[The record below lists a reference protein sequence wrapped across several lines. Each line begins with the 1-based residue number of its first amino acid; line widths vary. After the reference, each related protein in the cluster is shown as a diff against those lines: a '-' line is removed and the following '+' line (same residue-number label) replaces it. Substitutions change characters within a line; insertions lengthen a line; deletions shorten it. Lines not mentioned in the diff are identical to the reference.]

1 MRGESREG
9 AADGA
14 RASALG
20 TPAAH
25 LSRAGP
31 ECAWC
36 RRPLAPG
43 DPEASLEHVVP
54 RLKRGPAWPRN
65 EVAACRTCNR
75 PRGHLALVVRLEQCR
90 SRGHDPR
97 EELVAANLSRLRD
110 AIVRARRPAPGTAV
124 PRGLAAPARTALT
137 PPRASPRRAL
147 RTVDRVSTPAEPVA
161 RSRARD
167 RPDGAG
173 SALTPELET
182 RLATLTLRDEH
193 RLRRRLERSRRRGG
207 DTAAAVVAEIEA
219 AEARMQRRRAAVPTV
234 SYPQQ
239 LPVSARRDDL
249 LSAIGDHQVVIVAG
263 ETGSG
268 KTTQLPKICLELGR
282 GLRGSI
288 AHTQPRRLAA
298 RTVAER
304 IADELGVELGDAV
317 GYSVRF
323 NDRSSAETLVRL
335 VTDGLLLAEI
345 QRDPLLRRYDTVIV
359 DEAHERSL
367 NIDFLLGYLKR
378 ILPQR
383 PDLKVIITS
392 ATIEPL
398 RFSRHFGDAPVV
410 EVSGRTYP
418 VEVRYRPL
426 APDGPAPADDE
437 LDDDG
442 DATPASERD
451 EVDAVGDAVEELLAE
466 GPGGVLVFLSG
477 EREIRD
483 TAEALGGRLPSD
495 VEILPLYARLATSE
509 QQRVFRS
516 TAPRRVVLAT
526 NVAETSVTVPG
537 IRYVVD
543 PGNARISRY
552 SARLKVQRLPIEAI
566 SQASADQRKGRCG
579 RTSEGICIRL
589 YSEEDFE
596 QRPRFTDPEILRTS
610 LASVILQMAAAGL
623 GDVEAFPFLD
633 PPDARQ
639 VRDGVNLLHELG
651 AFDSARAATDRR
663 LTALGRNLAQ
673 LPIDPRLARMVLE
686 ADRLG
691 CAQEVLVIA
700 AALSIQDPRERPV
713 ERRQAADELHARF
726 TDEDSDFLA
735 YRNLWNHLREQQR
748 ELSGNQFRKRCK
760 AEYLHY
766 LRVREWQD
774 LVSQLRQAAKGIG
787 VAFNQE
793 PADAKAIHVA
803 LLSGLLSHV
812 GLRDA
817 KRREYQGARG
827 ARFAIFPGSA
837 LARRSPTWVVVA
849 ELVETSRLWGRT
861 AARIQPEWIEPL
873 AGHLVKRSHEDPHW
887 ERRRASVVA
896 IERVTLYGLPIVT
909 GRRVAYGAIDPVLS
923 RSEFIRRAL
932 VEGDWQTRHAFFHEN
947 RKRLAEVE
955 ALEDRVRRRGIRVGD
970 DALYDFYDAR
980 VPADVVSGAHFDAWW
995 KRARRRDPELLDFS
1009 VEMLVDGD
1017 ALSALDP
1024 GAYPDALRTDGVELP
1039 LSYAFAPGSESDGIT
1054 IDVPLPHLGAL
1065 RQEEF
1070 EWLVPGLRE
1079 ELVTTLIRSLPKDL
1093 RRRLVPVP
1101 EVVAEVMPS
1110 LEPGSG
1116 PLVDTLGRALERT
1129 RGIRIPADA
1138 WDTTRLP
1145 AHLRPR
1151 FRVRDSE
1158 GERLAEGDELPAL
1171 REELR
1176 PRLRA
1181 DLARATRGLERHGL
1195 RQWTIGTLPRE
1206 VALPGAGDAVR
1217 GYPALVDEGDAV
1229 GVEVFET
1236 AHAAEE
1242 AMRAGTRRLLLL
1254 TIASPIRTVQDGLP
1268 LAAQLTL
1275 SAAPHGSVRAVL
1287 EDTTA
1292 AAVDALVEAV
1302 GGPVYDER
1310 EFVRLRQQVAGGL
1323 ADLTGRV
1330 VRLVVR
1336 VLDAARA
1343 VQVRLDDL
1351 TAPALRPARSDLERQ
1366 LRRLVYPGFV
1376 ADVGARRL
1384 ADLERYLQAASRR
1397 LDRLPVAAAADAD
1410 RMRAIHELE
1419 REYQD
1424 ALRVLP
1430 ADGSPLSELAEV
1442 PWLLEELRVAQFAQ
1456 GIGTK
1461 GPVSSKRIR
1470 RALEAARSRS

>member
-1 MRGESREG
+1 M
-9 AADGA
+9 
-14 RASALG
+14 
-20 TPAAH
+20 
-25 LSRAGP
+25 
-31 ECAWC
+31 
-36 RRPLAPG
+36 
-43 DPEASLEHVVP
+43 
-54 RLKRGPAWPRN
+54 
-65 EVAACRTCNR
+65 
-75 PRGHLALVVRLEQCR
+75 
-90 SRGHDPR
+90 
-97 EELVAANLSRLRD
+97 
-110 AIVRARRPAPGTAV
+110 
-124 PRGLAAPARTALT
+124 
-137 PPRASPRRAL
+137 
-147 RTVDRVSTPAEPVA
+147 
-161 RSRARD
+161 
-167 RPDGAG
+167 
-173 SALTPELET
+173 
-182 RLATLTLRDEH
+182 LTLRDEH
-193 RLRRRLERSRRRGG
+193 RLRRRLQRLGPDGG
-207 DTAAAVVAEIEA
+207 DTLEAVLAEIAAAQQRVA
-219 AEARMQRRRAAVPTV
+219 RRRAAVPEIA
-234 SYPQQ
+234 YPPQ
-239 LPVSARRDDL
+239 LPVSARREDL
-249 LSAIGDHQVVIVAG
+249 LAAIDAHQVVVVAG

-268 KTTQLPKICLELGR
+268 KTTQLPKLCLELGR
-282 GLRGSI
+282 GVRGSI

-304 IADELGVELGDAV
+304 IAEELGVELGEAV

-335 VTDGLLLAEI
+335 LTDGLLLAEI
-345 QRDPLLRRYDTVIV
+345 QRDPLLRRYDTIIV

-367 NIDFLLGYLKR
+367 NIDFLLGYLRR

-392 ATIEPL
+392 ATIDPQ

-426 APDGPAPADDE
+426 AVGPASS
-437 LDDDG
+437 DDD
-442 DATPASERD
+442 DLDEADPASASERD

-483 TAEALGGRLPSD
+483 TAEALSGRLPAD

-516 TAPRRVVLAT
+516 SAPRRVVLAT

-552 SARLKVQRLPIEAI
+552 SARLKVQRLPIEPI

-589 YSEEDFE
+589 YGEDDFE

-651 AFDSARAATDRR
+651 AFASAAGSADRR
-663 LTALGRNLAQ
+663 LTPLGRNLAQ

-691 CAQEVLVIA
+691 CAQEVVVIA

-713 ERRQAADELHARF
+713 EQRQAADELHARF
-726 TDEDSDFLA
+726 ADEHSDFLA
-735 YRNLWNHLREQQR
+735 YRNLWEHLRGQQR

-760 AEYLHY
+760 SEFLHY

-774 LVSQLRQAAKGIG
+774 LVAQLRQAAKGVGI
-787 VAFNQE
+787 AFNQE
-793 PADAKAIHVA
+793 PADPKAIHVA
-803 LLSGLLSHV
+803 LLAGLLSHV

-817 KRREYQGARG
+817 ARRDYQGARG
-827 ARFAIFPGSA
+827 ARFAIFPGSV

-873 AGHLVKRSHEDPHW
+873 AAHLVKRSYDEPHW

-896 IERVTLYGLPIVT
+896 TERVTLYGLPIVT
-909 GRRVAYGAIDPVLS
+909 GRRVAYGGIDPVLS

-947 RKRLAEVE
+947 RQRLAEVE
-955 ALEDRVRRRGIRVGD
+955 ALEDRVRRRGLRVD
-970 DALYDFYDAR
+970 DQVLHDFYDAR
-980 VPADVVSGAHFDAWW
+980 VPEEVVSGAHFDAWW
-995 KRARRRDPELLDFS
+995 KRARRRRPDLLDFS
-1009 VEMLVDGD
+1009 VEMLVDAG
-1017 ALSALDP
+1017 ALDALDP
-1024 GAYPDALRTDGVELP
+1024 SAYPDAWAADGEELP
-1039 LSYAFAPGSESDGIT
+1039 LSYAFDPGSERDGIT
-1054 IDVPLPHLGAL
+1054 VDVPLTRLGEL
-1065 RQEEF
+1065 RGEDF

-1101 EVVAEVMPS
+1101 EVVAEIMPV
-1110 LEPGSG
+1110 LRPGSG
-1116 PLVDTLGRALERT
+1116 PLVDALSRALEQR
-1129 RGIRIPADA
+1129 RGLRIPVEA
-1138 WDTTRLP
+1138 WDTARLP
-1145 AHLRPR
+1145 PHLRPR
-1151 FRVRDSE
+1151 FRVRDGE
-1158 GERLAEGDELPAL
+1158 GEGDEIAEGEALPAL
-1171 REELR
+1171 REQLR

-1181 DLARATRGLERHGL
+1181 RLAQATQELERHGL
-1195 RQWTIGTLPRE
+1195 RSWTIGTLPRE
-1206 VALPGAGDAVR
+1206 VRLPGAGDAVR
-1217 GYPALVDEGDAV
+1217 GHPALVDEGDSV
-1229 GVEVFET
+1229 GVGVFESE
-1236 AHAAEE
+1236 HAAAT
-1242 AMRAGTRRLLLL
+1242 AMRAGTRRLLLS
-1254 TIASPIRTVQDGLP
+1254 TIASPIRGVQDGLP

-1275 SAAPHGSVRAVL
+1275 SAAPHGSVRAAL
-1287 EDTTA
+1287 EDAAA
-1292 AAVDALVEAV
+1292 AAVDALVDAV
-1302 GGPVYDER
+1302 GGPVHDEAA
-1310 EFVRLRQQVAGGL
+1310 FDRLRRQVAGGL
-1323 ADLTGRV
+1323 PDLTRRV
-1330 VRLVVR
+1330 TDLMVR

-1343 VQVRLDDL
+1343 VQLGVERLD
-1351 TAPALRPARSDLERQ
+1351 APALRPVRADLERQ
-1366 LRRLVYPGFV
+1366 LRRLVYPGF
-1376 ADVGARRL
+1376 ATDVGARRL

-1397 LDRLPVAAAADAD
+1397 LDRLPAGLAADLD

-1419 REYQD
+1419 RQYQERLG
-1424 ALRVLP
+1424 ALP
-1430 ADGSPLSELAEV
+1430 AGGPLAPELAEI

-1456 GIGTK
+1456 GVGTR

-1470 RALEAARSRS
+1470 RLLEAAASRS

>member
-1 MRGESREG
+1 MSR
-9 AADGA
+9 
-14 RASALG
+14 
-20 TPAAH
+20 
-25 LSRAGP
+25 
-31 ECAWC
+31 
-36 RRPLAPG
+36 
-43 DPEASLEHVVP
+43 
-54 RLKRGPAWPRN
+54 
-65 EVAACRTCNR
+65 
-75 PRGHLALVVRLEQCR
+75 
-90 SRGHDPR
+90 
-97 EELVAANLSRLRD
+97 
-110 AIVRARRPAPGTAV
+110 
-124 PRGLAAPARTALT
+124 
-137 PPRASPRRAL
+137 
-147 RTVDRVSTPAEPVA
+147 PAEPVA
-161 RSRARD
+161 RRRRSDRRD
-167 RPDGAG
+167 EALG
-173 SALTPELET
+173 ALTAELEP
-182 RLATLTLRDEH
+182 RLVSLTLRDEH
-193 RLRRRLERSRRRGG
+193 RLRRRLQRVRS
-207 DTAAAVVAEIEA
+207 DDEEAVAALNAELEA
-219 AEARMQRRRAAVPTV
+219 AEARVQRRRAAVPSV
-234 SYPQQ
+234 VYPPQ

-249 LSAIGDHQVVIVAG
+249 LAAIGDHQVVVVAG

-282 GLRGSI
+282 GVRGSI

-304 IADELGVELGDAV
+304 IADELGVELGEAV
-317 GYSVRF
+317 GYAVRF
-323 NDRSSAETLVRL
+323 NDRSGAETLVRL

-392 ATIEPL
+392 ATIDPQ

-426 APDGPAPADDE
+426 TVGEPSPDADE
-437 LDDDG
+437 LEELDP
-442 DATPASERD
+442 ASASERD

-483 TAEALGGRLPSD
+483 TAEALAGRLAAD

-596 QRPRFTDPEILRTS
+596 GRPRYTDPEILRTS
-610 LASVILQMAAAGL
+610 LAAVILQMAWAGL
-623 GDVEAFPFLD
+623 GEVEAFPFLD

-651 AFDSARAATDRR
+651 AFDSAGAARDRR
-663 LTALGRNLAQ
+663 LTPLGRNLAQ
-673 LPIDPRLARMVLE
+673 LPVDPRLGRMVLE

-691 CAQEVLVIA
+691 CAEEVVVIA
-700 AALSIQDPRERPV
+700 AALSIQDPRERPA
-713 ERRQAADELHARF
+713 EHRQAADELHARF
-726 TDEDSDFLA
+726 ADEDSDFLA

-760 AEYLHY
+760 SEFLHY

-774 LVSQLRQAAKGIG
+774 LAAQLRQAAKGIG
-787 VAFNQE
+787 IELNRE
-793 PADAKAIHVA
+793 PAEARAIHVA

-817 KRREYQGARG
+817 ARRDYLGARG
-827 ARFAIFPGSA
+827 ARFAIFPGSV
-837 LARRSPTWVVVA
+837 LARRSPTWVVVS

-873 AGHLVKRSHEDPHW
+873 AGHLVKRSYDDPHW

-896 IERVTLYGLPIVT
+896 TERVTLYGLPIVA
-909 GRRVAYGAIDPVLS
+909 GRRVAYGAIDPAFS

-932 VEGDWQTRHAFFHEN
+932 VEGDWQTRHAFLHEN
-947 RKRLAEVE
+947 SRRLAEVE
-955 ALEDRVRRRGIRVGD
+955 ALEDRVRRRGIRVD
-970 DALYDFYDAR
+970 DQALYDFYDAR
-980 VPADVVSGAHFDAWW
+980 VPAEVVSGAHFDAWW
-995 KRARRRDPELLDFS
+995 KRTRRRRPDLLDFS
-1009 VEMLVDGD
+1009 VEMLVDPGV
-1017 ALSALDP
+1017 AAALDP
-1024 GAYPDALRTDGVELP
+1024 AAYPDAWRGAGVELP
-1039 LSYAFAPGSESDGIT
+1039 LSYAFDPGSKRDGIT
-1054 IDVPLPHLGAL
+1054 VEVPLTALGEL
-1065 RQEEF
+1065 RDEEF

-1079 ELVTTLIRSLPKDL
+1079 ELVTTMIRSLPKDL

-1101 EVVAEVMPS
+1101 EVVAEIMPALGS
-1110 LEPGSG
+1110 TSEP
-1116 PLVDTLGRALERT
+1116 LTDALGRALERT
-1129 RGIRIPADA
+1129 RGVRVPADA
-1138 WDTTRLP
+1138 WDTSRLP
-1145 AHLRPR
+1145 SHLRPR
-1151 FRVRDSE
+1151 FRVRDGAGGELAE
-1158 GERLAEGDELPAL
+1158 GERLPDL

-1181 DLARATRGLERHGL
+1181 ELARATRELERQGL
-1195 RQWTIGTLPRE
+1195 KAWTIGTLPRE
-1206 VALPGAGDAVR
+1206 VTLPGAGEAVR
-1217 GYPALVDEGDAV
+1217 GYPALVDEGDSV
-1229 GVEVFET
+1229 GVRVFET
-1236 AHAAEE
+1236 RPAAEQ

-1254 TIASPIRTVQDGLP
+1254 TVASPLRAVQDDLP

-1275 SAAPHGSVRAVL
+1275 SAAPHGSVRAAL
-1287 EDTTA
+1287 EDA
-1292 AAVDALVEAV
+1292 AGASVDALVEAV
-1302 GGPVYDER
+1302 GGPVYDEA
-1310 EFVRLRQQVAGGL
+1310 EFARLRRQVDGGL
-1323 ADLTGRV
+1323 SELTGRV
-1330 VRLVVR
+1330 AALMVR

-1343 VQVRLDDL
+1343 VQLRVEEL
-1351 TAPALRPARSDLERQ
+1351 TAPALRPARADLERQ
-1366 LRRLVYPGFV
+1366 LRRLVYPGF
-1376 ADVGARRL
+1376 ATDVGARRL
-1384 ADLERYLQAASRR
+1384 ADLERYLQAAGRR
-1397 LDRLPVAAAADAD
+1397 LDRLAAAPAADAD
-1410 RMRAIHELE
+1410 RMRAIQELE
-1419 REYQD
+1419 REYQER
-1424 ALRVLP
+1424 LRSLAAGEPLP
-1430 ADGSPLSELAEV
+1430 AALAEV
-1442 PWLLEELRVAQFAQ
+1442 PWMLEELRVAQFAQ
-1456 GIGTK
+1456 GLGSR

-1470 RALEAARSRS
+1470 RALQSGTPGAAR